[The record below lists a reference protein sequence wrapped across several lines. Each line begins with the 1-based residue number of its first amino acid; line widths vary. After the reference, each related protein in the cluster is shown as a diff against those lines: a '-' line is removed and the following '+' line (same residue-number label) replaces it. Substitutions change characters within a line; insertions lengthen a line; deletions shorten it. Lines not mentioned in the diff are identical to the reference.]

1 VQLATTVVV
10 CMVSLANY
18 VQTVSVLLSQSIYCK
33 GNICRLAV
41 GNIHMLSAIL
51 SFDIQAS
58 QNAQL
63 QIHVM

>member
-1 VQLATTVVV
+1 
-10 CMVSLANY
+10 MVSLANY